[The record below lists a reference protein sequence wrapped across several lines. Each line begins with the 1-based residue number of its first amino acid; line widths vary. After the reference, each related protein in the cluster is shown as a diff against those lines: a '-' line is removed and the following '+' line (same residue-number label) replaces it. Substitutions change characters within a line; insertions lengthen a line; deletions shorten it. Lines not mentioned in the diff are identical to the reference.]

1 MWCINLVMYAH
12 GEQFMQGGVGR
23 CTECYGYYQVGRL
36 TCIDKT
42 CSNNI
47 MTFKNVVIH
56 AMLHDDDDDVVAD
69 LFNALL

>member
-1 MWCINLVMYAH
+1 
-12 GEQFMQGGVGR
+12 MQGG
-23 CTECYGYYQVGRL
+23 VGRL

>member
-1 MWCINLVMYAH
+1 
-12 GEQFMQGGVGR
+12 MQGGVGR

-56 AMLHDDDDDVVAD
+56 AMLHDDDDDDDDVVAD